1 MSSNHSSIVSCQFH
15 FTLTSASTVTSP
27 NINVTIS
34 FPSSLFTS
42 CSVCCPSVSSV
53 KTNIVDLHGRRF
65 RGNFNAIFF
74 VKKLNYSYHNVTL
87 LVIYGAHELNPCLFI
102 EFVLLNLVFCGLYYI
117 LFSVLFR
124 FTASNISY
132 AIHMGNIF
140 VEITIEMK
148 FNYGMQLLR
157 DL

>member
-87 LVIYGAHELNPCLFI
+87 LVIYGAHELNPGLFI
-102 EFVLLNLVFCGLYYI
+102 LSLYCSI
-117 LFSVLFR
+117 QFSVDYIIYYFLSFFDLR
-124 FTASNISY
+124 LQTFLMLYIWET
-132 AIHMGNIF
+132 F
-140 VEITIEMK
+140 
-148 FNYGMQLLR
+148 LLK
-157 DL
+157 LQQK